1 MADLSV
7 SVLLLRTTK
16 KKENEV
22 LYCSSMVIDNN
33 ILYIIMLTSFCTV
46 VLDIVLKETVLTMVI
61 DNNDRSYYVDR
72 C

>member
-61 DNNDRSYYVDR
+61 DNN
-72 C
+72 